1 MSFFFL
7 TVNASDHLEGF
18 PEVSTTEIAEI
29 YRGMVSVEKKM
40 LTVKSSQVEKQK
52 ETDYLRFRENEMI
65 VLSFQPNF
73 LNPEKKSQQWG

>member
-1 MSFFFL
+1 MSNYYVRRKSQEKKWFRKDNVINNVIFFL

-40 LTVKSSQVEKQK
+40 LTVKSS
-52 ETDYLRFRENEMI
+52 
-65 VLSFQPNF
+65 
-73 LNPEKKSQQWG
+73 